1 MTTKLTLSIDEGTIK
16 KIKQYS
22 KEEGISIS
30 KIAEDHFN
38 KIVSKNHRQKLDIRK
53 LRGAFGKEPKN
64 SDWKKERVE
73 YLMKKFKI
81 EKNIFYDN

>member
-22 KEEGISIS
+22 KDEGISIS

-38 KIVSKNHRQKLDIRK
+38 KIVSKNRHQKLDISK

-64 SDWKKERVE
+64 FDWKKIKADQ
-73 YLMKKFKI
+73 LL
-81 EKNIFYDN
+81 EKYGK

>member
-1 MTTKLTLSIDEGTIK
+1 MTTKLTLSIDERTVK

-30 KIAEDHFN
+30 KIAEEHFN
-38 KIVSKNHRQKLDIRK
+38 KIAEKSNRRKLDITK

-64 SDWKKERVE
+64 FDWKKIKSEQ
-73 YLMKKFKI
+73 LA
-81 EKNIFYDN
+81 EKYGK